1 MHPELD
7 DRRLDSLERSLLSFS
22 GTRVGAKQL
31 WGALAQV
38 FPHRTSGPAERH
50 LLLNALTAIQARG
63 TIRLPPEAGK
73 RWDRAMEPAVP
84 TSVDVVRDR
93 VISPPFSWRSFPWHQ
108 RLDWVPQ
115 CRGLSTPQI
124 EFLRRVHE
132 GLVNGTFREPA
143 PFKYRSLQLTGDEK
157 MLASFL
163 TTSLFAA
170 SRLTLEMLACLPDA
184 IPLPWESVGEGG
196 RMVIFENAG
205 PFAVARR
212 VLAELTK
219 RPYDLIAYGGGRSIL
234 ASIAHITTIERH
246 IESIHYVGDL
256 DDVGLDIAWNA
267 RQGAARLRLPMLLP
281 ATEVHRQMLATARA
295 FGYAD
300 GWPTRSRLPQ
310 LDRCRNLDVVDADV
324 RVDVERILRV
334 GRRIPE
340 EVLGP
345 VELRRVWTE
354 VRDVDAVLPGRART

>member
-7 DRRLDSLERSLLSFS
+7 ERRVDALERSLLSAS
-22 GTRVGAKQL
+22 AVRVGAKEL
-31 WGALAQV
+31 WGALARV
-38 FPHRTSGPAERH
+38 FPHRTAGPAERH

-63 TIRLPPEAGK
+63 TIRLPPKPGK
-73 RWDRAMEPAVP
+73 RWDRSMEPAVP

-93 VISPPFSWRSFPWHQ
+93 VVSPPFPWRSFPWHPC
-108 RLDWVPQ
+108 LHWVAQ
-115 CRGLSTPQI
+115 CRSLSAPQI
-124 EFLRRVHE
+124 EFLRRVHD

-170 SRLTLEMLACLPDA
+170 SRLTLETLACLPDA
-184 IPLPWESVGEGG
+184 IPLAWESVGEGG

-212 VLAELTK
+212 VLAELTS
-219 RPYDLIAYGGGRSIL
+219 RSYDLIAYGGGRGIL
-234 ASIAHITTIERH
+234 ASLAHINTIEPRV
-246 IESIHYVGDL
+246 ESIHYVGDL

-267 RQGAARLRLPMLLP
+267 RHGAARLRLPTLLP
-281 ATEVHRQMLATARA
+281 ATEIHRQMLATARV
-295 FGYAD
+295 FGHAD
-300 GWPTRSRLPQ
+300 GWPTRTRLPE
-310 LDRCRNLDVVDADV
+310 LDRCRNLDVVDAEV
-324 RVDVERILRV
+324 RADVERILCA

-340 EVLGP
+340 EILGP
-345 VELRRVWTE
+345 KELRSAWTTDP
-354 VRDVDAVLPGRART
+354 VTG